1 MNRHIIFMT
10 VGLFFLS
17 TLTLWAQFQGP
28 GKPGITTVSAAQEA
42 VDDSWVTLSGTILRQ
57 VGEERYLFQ
66 DATGTVVVEI
76 DHEDWGNV
84 TVNPQTIL
92 RVSGEIDRERGTTE
106 IEVKQIKT
114 ENASSPGLSRLQPNH
129 SDQTNPI
136 DGVPT
141 SGQSVSLLQ
150 LH

>member
-1 MNRHIIFMT
+1 MSRHISFMT

-28 GKPGITTVSAAQEA
+28 GRPGMTTASAAQEA

-66 DATGTVVVEI
+66 DATGTVIVEI

-84 TVNPQTIL
+84 TVNPEMIL
-92 RVSGEIDRERGTTE
+92 RISGEIDRERGTTE
-106 IEVKQIKT
+106 IEVKQMET
-114 ENASSPGLSRLQPNH
+114 ENISSPDLSRLQPDH

-136 DGVPT
+136 DDVPT
-141 SGQSVSLLQ
+141 SGQTVSLLQ

>member
-1 MNRHIIFMT
+1 MSKHIIFMT
-10 VGLFFLS
+10 VGFILLS

-42 VDDSWVTLSGTILRQ
+42 VDDSWVILSGTILRQ

-66 DATGTVVVEI
+66 DATGTMVVEI

-84 TVNPQTIL
+84 TVNPETIL
-92 RVSGEIDRERGTTE
+92 RISGEIDREWGTTE
-106 IEVKQIKT
+106 IEVKQIET
-114 ENASSPGLSRLQPNH
+114 ESTSSLDLSRLQPNH
-129 SDQTNPI
+129 SGQTNPI

-141 SGQSVSLLQ
+141 SDQSVSLLQ